1 MLLAGSTAV
10 AATVSTTQAPWTQ
23 FQGNAAHSGVQP
35 GETTLNTQNV
45 SSLRLSSF
53 VGTGDDPLWS
63 SPVVANGSVYYTANS
78 AGLVVFPQT
87 GCHNCFPTWRG
98 VVGAQA
104 IAAPAVVNGLAYV
117 ASQASRFDNHG
128 RLNVFNANG
137 CGSINCQPLWQGV
150 LSETPDRS
158 SPAIAHG
165 VVYVGDDDGNLYA
178 FRAKG
183 CGHPL
188 CHPMWTAQLGS
199 PVLSSPAV
207 ADGLVYA
214 VSFDGI
220 LAAFPA
226 AGCGAAT
233 CQPVWSAQLRRRIV
247 LASPSVAGGRVFMT
261 DGHTLN
267 VFAAK
272 GCGAAVCEPLW
283 RGPAHVSDGTPAI
296 SGGIVYVNAE
306 PNPQARARVGAL
318 EAFDVRGCGQSFCRP
333 LWTGI
338 NFTAG
343 GESSPVV
350 ANGVVYIG
358 KSPATA
364 NTGDAAVL
372 SYPAAGC
379 GKPFCLPL
387 GAAQTGPEQFYLQST
402 PAVVDGRVYI
412 ASKDSINGGS
422 GVYIFSLPKR

>member
-1 MLLAGSTAV
+1 
-10 AATVSTTQAPWTQ
+10 
-23 FQGNAAHSGVQP
+23 
-35 GETTLNTQNV
+35 
-45 SSLRLSSF
+45 
-53 VGTGDDPLWS
+53 
-63 SPVVANGSVYYTANS
+63 
-78 AGLVVFPQT
+78 
-87 GCHNCFPTWRG
+87 
-98 VVGAQA
+98 
-104 IAAPAVVNGLAYV
+104 
-117 ASQASRFDNHG
+117 
-128 RLNVFNANG
+128 
-137 CGSINCQPLWQGV
+137 
-150 LSETPDRS
+150 
-158 SPAIAHG
+158 
-165 VVYVGDDDGNLYA
+165 
-178 FRAKG
+178 
-183 CGHPL
+183 
-188 CHPMWTAQLGS
+188 
-199 PVLSSPAV
+199 
-207 ADGLVYA
+207 VYA

-233 CQPVWSAQLRRRIV
+233 CQPVWSAQLRHRIV
-247 LASPSVAGGRVFMT
+247 LASPSVADGQVFMT

-283 RGPAHVSDGTPAI
+283 RGPAHVSTGTPAI

-387 GAAQTGPEQFYLQST
+387 GAAQTGTEQFYLQST
-402 PAVVDGRVYI
+402 PAVVDGRVYM
-412 ASKDSINGGS
+412 ASKDSITGGS
-422 GVYIFSLPKR
+422 GVYIFSLPKH